1 MPHSSPQLITA
12 AWQEMGIAEKCKL
25 ITMPFPPRVFVREY
39 LKINVLGTIPYF
51 IDGKVRTQPVT
62 SRIAESC
69 AIPKYLVE
77 KYGPTSLQV
86 KPNEP
91 EWPDYINWIAHADAT
106 LTFPQTVVLRYTL
119 QEKGR
124 ADSAAEDYG
133 KWYIA
138 RLRLLD
144 NTLAD
149 GREFLCGGRFT
160 LADIC
165 VAFALELGITFGFDQ
180 QYKPQTKSYLER
192 LCQRPAFLAAKEHQT
207 ESSKQFQAIASQAT
221 VMPH

>member
-1 MPHSSPQLITA
+1 MALAPGPQMTLYHTVSA
-12 AWQEMGIAEKCKL
+12 RSFRVLWTLHEMGISDKCKL
-25 ITMPFPPRVFVREY
+25 ITMPFPPRVFVREF
-39 LKINVLGTIPYF
+39 LKVNVLGTIPYF
-51 IDGKVRTQPVT
+51 IDDGGKVKMT
-62 SRIAESC
+62 ESC

-77 KYGPTSLQV
+77 RYGPTPLQV
-86 KPNEP
+86 KPHEP

-133 KWYIA
+133 KWYIS

-149 GREFLCGGRFT
+149 GREFLCAGRFT

-165 VAFALELGITFGFDQ
+165 VVFALDLGVTFGFDKK
-180 QYKPQTKSYLER
+180 YKPQTASYLQR
-192 LCQRPAFLAAKEHQT
+192 MRTRPAFAA
-207 ESSKQFQAIASQAT
+207 A
-221 VMPH
+221 M